1 MSHRDEQAAAL
12 VTEALTQGRIVKAF
26 GPDGDYTV
34 GPYHTATGPASFAL
48 FGYGSEVPAAYQQR
62 QGAAVDVARAFVAC
76 VGSGRAREAARA
88 PREAFRRDSAIMRHV
103 QVGCRK
109 IRCAMCG

>member
-1 MSHRDEQAAAL
+1 MTRDEQAAFL
-12 VTEALTQGRIVKAF
+12 VTEALTHGRILSSF

-48 FGYGSEVPAAYQQR
+48 FGYGSEVPQAYQQR
-62 QGAAVDVARAFVAC
+62 QGAAVDVAQTFVSR

-88 PREAFRRDSAIMRHV
+88 RREAFRRDSALARHV
-103 QVGCRK
+103 QAGCRK
-109 IRCAMCG
+109 IRCPLCG

>member
-1 MSHRDEQAAAL
+1 MTRDEQAAFL
-12 VTEALTQGRIVKAF
+12 VTEALTHGRILSSF

-48 FGYGSEVPAAYQQR
+48 FGYGSEVPQAYQQR
-62 QGAAVDVARAFVAC
+62 QGAAVDVARAFVSR

-88 PREAFRRDSAIMRHV
+88 RREAFRRDSALARHV
-103 QVGCRK
+103 QAGCRK